1 MPKGYVHNKKRR
13 EDGRWEIR
21 KMVDRKVVVR
31 IKDTE
36 DEADECIMQLRRMAV
51 GVPAPPP
58 VKTLAGIVAE
68 YQRKLASEDAPG
80 DTTDYYERIAKH
92 LQQHLGPNAPPPRT
106 QREIVSYVERRKASG
121 GQGVSILKE
130 LSALKTF
137 MRYSGLQVEW
147 QLPKIR
153 VKHRETYCPSD
164 QEIAKVY
171 LSLQRPDAERAFLLA
186 LLAGMR
192 TYEVLRSTWEDVDLD
207 RRILTIRA
215 EKTDRNNFV
224 HISDPL
230 LNALKG
236 GGTGMIVPLSKSAL
250 RDIMVRRTAGMARPW
265 SGIKYLR
272 HATSTWALEAGYSE
286 LAVDGI
292 LSHARGGITKRHYD
306 HRLALARAKESQP
319 ILEAV
324 AERFVKAITPT
335 VEGVLRFGRETG

>member
-1 MPKGYVHNKKRR
+1 MPSFVRNKRR
-13 EDGRWEIR
+13 LEDGRWQVR
-21 KMVDRKVVVR
+21 KMVMGKVIER
-31 IKDTE
+31 IVASE
-36 DEADECIMQLRRMAV
+36 DEADKLIMDLRREAV

-58 VKTLAGIVAE
+58 VKTLASIVAE

-147 QLPKIR
+147 QLPKMR
-153 VKHRETYCPSD
+153 VKHRETYCPTD
-164 QEIAKVY
+164 AEIATTY

-192 TYEVLRSTWEDVDLD
+192 TYEVLRARWEDVDLD
-207 RRILTIRA
+207 RRILKIRA
-215 EKTDRNNFV
+215 EKTDRDNFV
-224 HISDPL
+224 YVSDPL
-230 LNALKG
+230 FNALKG
-236 GGTGMIVPLSKSAL
+236 GGTGTVIPLSKSAL

-324 AERFVKAITPT
+324 AERFAKAITPPA
-335 VEGVLRFGRETG
+335 EDGVLRFEAAK